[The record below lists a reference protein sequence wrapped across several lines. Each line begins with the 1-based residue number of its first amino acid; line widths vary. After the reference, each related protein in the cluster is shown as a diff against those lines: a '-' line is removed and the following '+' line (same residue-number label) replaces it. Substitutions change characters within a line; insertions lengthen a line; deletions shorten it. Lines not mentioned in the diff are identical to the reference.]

1 MPAGGNF
8 KDDGWSWQTGVS
20 HSDPSAL
27 QESESHRTGR
37 VGGEF
42 FAQGGGFSEKLI
54 AEPFAEHRFVG
65 G

>member
-1 MPAGGNF
+1 MGQGHL
-8 KDDGWSWQTGVS
+8 TI
-20 HSDPSAL
+20 SAL
-27 QESESHRTGR
+27 EKSESHRTGR

-54 AEPFAEHRFVG
+54 AEPVAEHRFVG